1 MWDLS
6 WNSPTPTGL
15 ATIEIN
21 LALVCAALPIFW
33 PVLQERWGRILVTYE
48 VKVTRESGIWSR
60 KAQRPPPQTSSSE
73 RELTGSGGEPES
85 FQPTEWD
92 PYVRDTKT
100 AFGDSET
107 TVVSPKERPVQ
118 LTVLDKEK
126 SWLV

>member
-21 LALVCAALPIFW
+21 LAAVCAALPIFW
-33 PVLQERWGRILVTYE
+33 PVLQERWVRILVTYE
-48 VKVTRESGIWSR
+48 VKVTRESGIFTPRS
-60 KAQRPPPQTSSSE
+60 KTNQPPQTASSE
-73 RELTGSGGEPES
+73 RELTAGEPEP

-107 TVVSPKERPVQ
+107 TVESPAERPVK
-118 LTVLDKEK
+118 LSLLDKEK
-126 SWLV
+126 SYLV